1 MSGHYQHPQLRKY
14 SRCSVWKNVPVEC
27 TLVAR
32 RDLTCLWAATQWSP
46 TVTLLISGSSLQCC
60 SHYYIWQRDTG
71 HVTLQHR
78 LVASLILNTYLE
90 QTENS
95 VMKCC
100 NFLARNVSRTWS
112 SADRCLKGGSNNTA
126 STRQVEGIK
135 ETSYQISP
143 IEIMR
148 HALIKGSNS
157 TMTSAA
163 LYLTIRQNLC
173 LLNSNSQMNM
183 LLINVAYVP

>member
-1 MSGHYQHPQLRKY
+1 
-14 SRCSVWKNVPVEC
+14 
-27 TLVAR
+27 
-32 RDLTCLWAATQWSP
+32 
-46 TVTLLISGSSLQCC
+46 
-60 SHYYIWQRDTG
+60 
-71 HVTLQHR
+71 
-78 LVASLILNTYLE
+78 
-90 QTENS
+90 
-95 VMKCC
+95 MKCC
-100 NFLARNVSRTWS
+100 NFLARNVSRTRS
-112 SADRCLKGGSNNTA
+112 SADRGLKGGSNDVA

-135 ETSYQISP
+135 ETSYQISST
-143 IEIMR
+143 EIMR